1 MIMINLLTG
10 GWVWDDRTPV
20 DYVNWAN
27 GEPNGAENGENCA
40 EMYDDEYGKWN
51 DEDCLNNA
59 GYVCVMSQCKEN
71 KFLIIH
77 LYTPHM
83 HIFKLCVMCIKNVEC
98 TPRTVLGAF

>member
-1 MIMINLLTG
+1 MEKCFITTFHFKIFNNYDLISTG

-40 EMYDDEYGKWN
+40 ELYDDEYGKWN

-59 GYVCVMSQCKEN
+59 GYVCVMSQCK
-71 KFLIIH
+71 
-77 LYTPHM
+77 
-83 HIFKLCVMCIKNVEC
+83 
-98 TPRTVLGAF
+98 